1 MIPQIR
7 KILFCTQMGPS
18 SGLILRHACAL
29 ARCHDA
35 RITVLHVHAML
46 TESQEGLVESYAGKG
61 KLHEAVESEE
71 HQEEDA
77 LHRMIEDF
85 FTAEIGPDAWREM
98 IDGIVVAEGRAKDQI
113 LAHIEAVGADIVVM
127 GGHRHG
133 LIEMLLGSTTQ
144 QVIAKSKVP
153 VLVVPVPS

>member
-1 MIPQIR
+1 MIPHIH

-29 ARCHDA
+29 AQCHQA
-35 RITVLHVHAML
+35 KITVLHVHAVL
-46 TESQEGLVESYAGKG
+46 SESQEGMVESYAGKG
-61 KLHEAVESEE
+61 TLHQAVEAEE
-71 HQEEDA
+71 HHEEDV

-85 FTAEIGPDAWREM
+85 FTAEIGPEAWKEM
-98 IDGIVVAEGRAKDQI
+98 VDDIVVAEGRARDRI
-113 LAHIEAVGADIVVM
+113 LEHIEAVGADIVVM